1 MMIKLTNLTNL
12 SECSNIF
19 TYFNHISPIS
29 PYNSTRARIKL
40 ACKVAHFNLLSSERS
55 GLIK

>member
-1 MMIKLTNLTNL
+1 MMIKLTNLSDI
-12 SECSNIF
+12 SECSNTF
-19 TYFNHISPIS
+19 TYFNHIS